1 MAFPSPRRRV
11 LLSNLKYAFP
21 NWSYKKLKRNAT
33 ESAARMF
40 EMGLFSLCYPFMS
53 KEQMKRTVYYPKE
66 TDLKLKELRKSGRP
80 VLFLIPHV
88 CLFEALATSPYFRP
102 FGEKRI
108 GAIYRP
114 NKNKSLDKWINE
126 ARLRT
131 GIDTFSRNDG
141 FFKTK
146 GYLKKEIGWAFFLI
160 GMQ

>member
-1 MAFPSPRRRV
+1 M
-11 LLSNLKYAFP
+11 
-21 NWSYKKLKRNAT
+21 KRNAT

-53 KEQMKRTVYYPKE
+53 KEQLKRTVYYPKE

-88 CLFEALATSPYFRP
+88 SFEALATSPYFRP

-108 GAIYRP
+108 GAVYRP

-146 GYLKKEIGWAFFLI
+146 GYLKKEIGWAFSLI
-160 GMQ
+160 KTQLITVPSLSF

>member
-1 MAFPSPRRRV
+1 MHFLVHSFYKYIKCGVMAILIKTTGFILSQLPYWVLERLTNSLAFLFMAFPSPRRRV

-88 CLFEALATSPYFRP
+88 CLFEALQHHIFPSIWRK
-102 FGEKRI
+102 EDWCC
-108 GAIYRP
+108 
-114 NKNKSLDKWINE
+114 LQ
-126 ARLRT
+126 
-131 GIDTFSRNDG
+131 
-141 FFKTK
+141 TK
-146 GYLKKEIGWAFFLI
+146 
-160 GMQ
+160 